1 MYPCYGNEYS
11 HFRSDSSCAGGMEFM
26 KKIFFI
32 ISIMMILL
40 MAGCSNK
47 QGTTIQEEKITTE
60 TSGREVEKD
69 EKVTAEKTTEEN
81 IMEEKTTDL
90 ESTETSIAVD
100 GNNYFETYEEA
111 YEAVLKQNYS
121 DEDVSLQL
129 DLGFEYPVL
138 CVGQRD
144 YYCEF
149 WYYNKETK
157 MYMKA
162 TERLEEGTWGRMTE
176 YIPGLNYL
184 IQQGYSEDDEGNP
197 STWQEVYEVS
207 INDESGQLE
216 LNYIEKKFDSDAEM
230 KSIWESTN

>member
-1 MYPCYGNEYS
+1 
-11 HFRSDSSCAGGMEFM
+11 M
-26 KKIFFI
+26 KKSIFYLL
-32 ISIMMILL
+32 IMMIFL
-40 MAGCSNK
+40 MTGCNNK
-47 QGTTIQEEKITTE
+47 QETTIQEEKITTE
-60 TSGREVEKD
+60 ISGSEAKKD
-69 EKVTAEKTTEEN
+69 EKVTTEKITEE
-81 IMEEKTTDL
+81 KATDL

-100 GNNYFETYEEA
+100 GNNDLSDDNHFKAYEEA

-157 MYMKA
+157 MCMKA

-176 YIPGLNYL
+176 YIPGQNYL
-184 IQQGYSEDDEGNP
+184 IQQGHSEDDEGNP
-197 STWQEVYEVS
+197 STWQEVYELC
-207 INDESGQLE
+207 INVESGQLE
-216 LNYIEKKFDSDAEM
+216 LNYINKNFDNDAEI

>member
-1 MYPCYGNEYS
+1 
-11 HFRSDSSCAGGMEFM
+11 M
-26 KKIFFI
+26 KKVYFI
-32 ISIMMILL
+32 LSIMMIFL
-40 MAGCSNK
+40 MTGCNNK
-47 QGTTIQEEKITTE
+47 QETTIQEEKITTE
-60 TSGREVEKD
+60 ISGSEAKKD
-69 EKVTAEKTTEEN
+69 EKVTTEKITEE
-81 IMEEKTTDL
+81 KATDL

-100 GNNYFETYEEA
+100 GNNDLSDDNHFKA

-157 MYMKA
+157 MCMKA

-176 YIPGLNYL
+176 YIPGQNFL

-197 STWQEVYEVS
+197 STWQEVYELC

-216 LNYIEKKFDSDAEM
+216 LNYIEKNFDSDAEM